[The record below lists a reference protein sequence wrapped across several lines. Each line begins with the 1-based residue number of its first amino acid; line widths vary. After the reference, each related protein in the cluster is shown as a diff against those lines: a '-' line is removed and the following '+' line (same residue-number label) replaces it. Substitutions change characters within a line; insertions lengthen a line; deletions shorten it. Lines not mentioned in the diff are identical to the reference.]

1 MKKTILV
8 LCLVM
13 VFLLTGCKDI
23 TDTFKAGSFGKSPQE
38 TAMVEAITE
47 KYGDLTQDG
56 EPRILEAMV
65 TSDVESFIPV
75 DIVSKYSVN
84 SEKLIA
90 WFVYDNF
97 HEAEVEIEWIY
108 LDDNYSIHTFKSTT
122 GEDFGRGSFILEQPD
137 DGWVTGQYQVV
148 IRGNGIREIVPFE
161 IINGATVSVPLPF
174 TNGKIELV
182 SAAKTPSEP
191 GKTTA
196 PAASPSPSAT
206 AKPTPT
212 HTVAPGWYFTRWE
225 YVMSKSDETL
235 VGAIGGGNLLDYH
248 SGTGDKNDFTVA
260 RWRTFGNGAP
270 VASGSGSFTWTDPPE
285 FLAANQKVSFTL
297 KRQGES
303 FWGIGGTTASFDMAE
318 INPGGATAGAIGF
331 VFSDGKRSFAGNYDG
346 MLESEKVLPKG
357 NKPGDKKAI
366 IISLSNSYGFK
377 YYYEWR
383 E

>member
-1 MKKTILV
+1 MKTKAIFIL
-8 LCLVM
+8 LIP
-13 VFLLTGCKDI
+13 LLLLFAGCKDI
-23 TDTFKAGSFGKSPQE
+23 TDSFKPGSFGNTPE
-38 TAMVEAITE
+38 ENAMVKAITE

-56 EPRILEAMV
+56 DPRFLEAMMTTNV
-65 TSDVESFIPV
+65 VNFIPV
-75 DIVSKYSVN
+75 DRVSKYSKN
-84 SEKLIA
+84 TEKLYA

-97 HEAEVEIEWIY
+97 DEDELEIEWIY
-108 LDDNYSIHTFKSTT
+108 LTNNYSIHTFKSTT

-137 DGWVTGQYQVV
+137 SGWATGKYQVI
-148 IRGNGIREIVPFE
+148 IRGRGIQETVPFE
-161 IINGATVSVPLPF
+161 IIDGATVSVPLPF
-174 TNGKIELV
+174 VNGKITLV
-182 SAAKTPSEP
+182 SESAKPTAPI
-191 GKTTA
+191 KTTA
-196 PAASPSPSAT
+196 ATAT
-206 AKPTPT
+206 AKPTEPAST
-212 HTVAPGWYFTRWE
+212 TPSITPGWYFTRWE

-235 VGAIGGGNLLDYH
+235 VGAIGGGNLLDYN

-260 RWRTFGNGAP
+260 RWRTTGNGAP

-303 FWGIGGTTASFDMAE
+303 FWGIGATTASFDMAE

-366 IISLSNSYGFK
+366 IISLSNWYGFK